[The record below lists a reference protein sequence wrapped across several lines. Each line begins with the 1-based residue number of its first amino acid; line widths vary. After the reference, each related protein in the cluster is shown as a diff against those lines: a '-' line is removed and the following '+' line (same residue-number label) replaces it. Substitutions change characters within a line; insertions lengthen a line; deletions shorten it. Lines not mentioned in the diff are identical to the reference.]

1 MTHTHTHTH
10 FLIFELKI
18 CGTAGATQTTCYL
31 QPQVRT
37 RQHVKIMQTHRK
49 YEHTQF
55 HCDACALRVNKV
67 RDGGLIYIITVPNPE
82 VLQAT
87 VNWLHPVCIYGCF
100 ALLGLISAV
109 HSRITQYFNAMFR
122 LGWVRARIV
131 LYIPMPDE
139 ALDRRNIALDY

>member
-1 MTHTHTHTH
+1 MG
-10 FLIFELKI
+10 LLAQLKLLAIFSHKS
-18 CGTAGATQTTCYL
+18 G
-31 QPQVRT
+31 
-37 RQHVKIMQTHRK
+37 HDNVKIMQTHRK

-67 RDGGLIYIITVPNPE
+67 RDGGLIYINTVPNPE
-82 VLQAT
+82 VLQAN

-109 HSRITQYFNAMFR
+109 HSRITHYFNAMFR

-131 LYIPMPDE
+131 YTY
-139 ALDRRNIALDY
+139 A